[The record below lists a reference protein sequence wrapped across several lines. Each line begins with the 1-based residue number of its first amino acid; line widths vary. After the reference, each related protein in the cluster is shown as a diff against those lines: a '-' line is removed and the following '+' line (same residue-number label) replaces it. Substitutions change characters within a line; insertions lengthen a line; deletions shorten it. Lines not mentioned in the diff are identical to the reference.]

1 MVTTNISFQENSV
14 PVFLFGADSQ
24 IIPSL
29 LSALQRNRLTISNL
43 KESLVRI
50 DLFRSQAL
58 LYSAQGDKY
67 SIPIFP

>member
-29 LSALQRNRLTISNL
+29 LSALQKNRLTIANL